1 MKKISYTP
9 GPWFVKENMPHGGGI
24 GIGPDYDDSG
34 DSPHAIITFNGGESE
49 ANARL
54 IAAAPEMLEALQ
66 DIVYAVKH
74 GISIETLNEC
84 CSDFNYGKKSN
95 SILAACESAIEKAIG
110 E

>member
-1 MKKISYTP
+1 MQKTSYTP

-54 IAAAPEMLEALQ
+54 IAAAPAMFELLRDMLGDPTDKEN
-66 DIVYAVKH
+66 
-74 GISIETLNEC
+74 ETNVG
-84 CSDFNYGKKSN
+84 DYWKK
-95 SILAACESAIEKAIG
+95 EIEKVLENIL
-110 E
+110 